1 MGTAVFQCP
10 KIRGRLPAAP
20 ECNAFTGRAISFRPR
35 APRQTHGSVVF
46 DQPAVVERA
55 QELLRASGIADR
67 CRLVGGSFFD
77 SVPARG
83 DAYIL
88 NHIIHDWE
96 DGDATRI
103 LQVVRRAISDDGAVL
118 LIEADLGP
126 PNDTPAAK
134 FADLNPGFARRARAH
149 AR

>member
-1 MGTAVFQCP
+1 VSC
-10 KIRGRLPAAP
+10 
-20 ECNAFTGRAISFRPR
+20 
-35 APRQTHGSVVF
+35 F

-55 QELLRASGIADR
+55 EELLRASGIADR

-77 SVPARG
+77 SVPEGG

-88 NHIIHDWE
+88 KHMIHDWE
-96 DGDATRI
+96 DEDAARI
-103 LQVVRRAISDDGAVL
+103 LQVVRRAIPDDGAVL

-126 PNDTPAAK
+126 PNATPAAK
-134 FADLNPGFARRARAH
+134 FADLNRGLARRARAH